1 MVATA
6 KIGKQKYHF
15 QKKLRMNSQ
24 KIIITI
30 TQNALYLVSFHTNL
44 TFSYMLNNWPTL
56 SHKWHFFYKKIC
68 NKGLVWHEIEPLN
81 SRCNRNKPSV
91 IRMRQLH
98 EIVTK
103 VTFYFYPK
111 QNTNIS
117 RILISNNFRSTCTST
132 EQYRVMKCL
141 EEWSGPS

>member
-1 MVATA
+1 MFQPQNYHENRMVATA

-81 SRCNRNKPSV
+81 SRCNRNKPSYQNASTSWDCNKGY
-91 IRMRQLH
+91 ILFLPK
-98 EIVTK
+98 TK
-103 VTFYFYPK
+103 YKY
-111 QNTNIS
+111 
-117 RILISNNFRSTCTST
+117 ISNSDF
-132 EQYRVMKCL
+132 
-141 EEWSGPS
+141 